1 MRCLRFAAVCMPI
14 CFFVLCL
21 CLPNTAVA
29 NDPSTGPASLVD
41 WMVVQRLAYRAG
53 NLLDGFHNLAEAQWV
68 PKWLPVSDS
77 GSNNAELQT
86 RLELLKNDNDV
97 ADGLATWIIP
107 ASIRGRM
114 SRFMISW
121 FRMWFLNVAFYL
133 LMGAVWCYYVYFCFG
148 KEFFE
153 RDDMPSV
160 PDMFMQMKVAISA
173 MHWYAL
179 KDAVTT
185 YMVENGYS
193 KVYAR
198 IDEVGLGVYF
208 GYFILYMIF
217 AEFWVYWAH
226 RLVHDVPWLYKN
238 VHQMHHSFN
247 KADSLSPFAGIA
259 HHPLDGT
266 LQVLPYSVG
275 LFIFPIH
282 YFTHYLCLVNA
293 MLWTHNLHDCIDS
306 GLAPLMG
313 AGFHTVHHTTYV
325 DNYGQFFVYFDWLFG
340 TLTAPEDLIDAEE
353 EKKQQAK
360 SILQKSSKMPGAVI
374 AKQSQRMMRR
384 KTSSKKQ
391 SSSKRRAL
399 KNRKS
404 RR

>member
-1 MRCLRFAAVCMPI
+1 MDGLQ
-14 CFFVLCL
+14 
-21 CLPNTAVA
+21 
-29 NDPSTGPASLVD
+29 SLAD
-41 WMVVQRLAYRAG
+41 AP
-53 NLLDGFHNLAEAQWV
+53 WV
-68 PKWLPVSDS
+68 PKWLAVPDS
-77 GSNNAELQT
+77 SNKGELQE
-86 RLELLKNDNDV
+86 RLELLRKDNDV
-97 ADGLATWIIP
+97 ADALAMWVLP
-107 ASIRGRM
+107 EFVKGRM

-133 LMGAVWCYYVYFCFG
+133 LMGAVWSYYVYFCFG
-148 KEFFE
+148 KEFFQNE
-153 RDDMPSV
+153 NMPSV
-160 PDMFMQMKVAISA
+160 PEMFQQMKVAISA

-185 YMVENGYS
+185 YLVENGYS

-198 IDEVGLGVYF
+198 IDEVGLGAYF

-238 VHQMHHSFN
+238 VHQMHHKFN

-266 LQVLPYSVG
+266 LQVVPYSIG

-293 MLWTHNLHDCIDS
+293 MLWTHNLHDCVDS
-306 GLAPLMG
+306 GLAPIMG

-325 DNYGQFFVYFDWLFG
+325 DNYGQFFIYFDWLFG
-340 TLTAPEDLIDAEE
+340 TLTAPEDLVDAQE
-353 EKKQQAK
+353 EKKQK
-360 SILQKSSKMPGAVI
+360 VHKMFLESTQISRPVVG
-374 AKQSQRMMRR
+374 KESERMKKRR
-384 KTSSKKQ
+384 ACSKKQ
-391 SSSKRRAL
+391 SANKRRAL
-399 KNRKS
+399 RRQKS

>member
-1 MRCLRFAAVCMPI
+1 M
-14 CFFVLCL
+14 
-21 CLPNTAVA
+21 A
-29 NDPSTGPASLVD
+29 NDPSSGPTSLVD
-41 WMVVQRLAYRAG
+41 WMLAQRVAYRAG
-53 NLLDGFHNLAEAQWV
+53 EVLKGLQGLAEANWV
-68 PKWLPVSDS
+68 PKWLTVPN
-77 GSNNAELQT
+77 SNKAELQE
-86 RLELLKNDNDV
+86 RLVLLRQDNDV
-97 ADGLATWIIP
+97 ADALATWAIP
-107 ASIRGRM
+107 GAIKSKM

-121 FRMWFLNVAFYL
+121 FRMWFLNVGFYL
-133 LMGAVWCYYVYFCFG
+133 LMGAIWCYYVYFCFG
-148 KEFFE
+148 KEFFQQE
-153 RDDMPSV
+153 DMPSI
-160 PDMFMQMKVAISA
+160 PDMLNQMKVAISA

-179 KDAVTT
+179 KDALTT
-185 YMVENGYS
+185 FLVENGYS

-198 IDEVGLGVYF
+198 IDEVGIGAYF

-226 RLVHDVPWLYKN
+226 RVVHDVPWLYKN

-259 HHPLDGT
+259 HHPIDGT

-293 MLWTHNLHDCIDS
+293 MLWTHNLHDCIDA

-325 DNYGQFFVYFDWLFG
+325 DNYGQFFIYFDWLFG
-340 TLTAPEDLIDAEE
+340 TLTAPEDLIDSEE
-353 EKKQQAK
+353 AKKLQAK
-360 SILQKSSKMPGAVI
+360 SIQMKSNQVI
-374 AKQSQRMMRR
+374 EAAIGKQSQRTKKTRR
-384 KTSSKKQ
+384 ACKRKH
-391 SSSKRRAL
+391 SSSRSSAVKS
-399 KNRKS
+399 RKS